1 AHPSGQIGED
11 PQGLPNNLVPY
22 ISQVAVGRRPTLS
35 IFGNDYPTPD
45 GTGVRD
51 YIHVVDLARGHL
63 AALEYLMGDA
73 GRCRVWNLGTGRGYS
88 VYEAVAAYE
97 RACGQSIP
105 VQVVDRRPGDIAEC
119 YADAKR
125 AQQELGWTA
134 THDLDAMMRD
144 AWNWQRQNPD
154 GYGGG
159 D

>member
-1 AHPSGQIGED
+1 
-11 PQGLPNNLVPY
+11 
-22 ISQVAVGRRPTLS
+22 
-35 IFGNDYPTPD
+35 
-45 GTGVRD
+45 
-51 YIHVVDLARGHL
+51 
-63 AALEYLMGDA
+63 
-73 GRCRVWNLGTGRGYS
+73 